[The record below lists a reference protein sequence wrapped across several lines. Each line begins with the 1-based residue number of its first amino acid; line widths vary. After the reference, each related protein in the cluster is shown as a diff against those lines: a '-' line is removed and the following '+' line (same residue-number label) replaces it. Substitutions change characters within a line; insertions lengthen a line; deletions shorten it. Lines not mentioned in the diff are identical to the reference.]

1 MKYIFLKKNENAEES
16 IRQKYAYNYYYYVTT
31 IDDYIYN
38 EKDLKDEINF
48 GIEQVKEDNLFKIT
62 DFCQSY
68 SNSLQNDFGKIF
80 GYILSRNI
88 IDKEFIKFTVNDDD
102 KNDIKIENVE
112 F

>member
-16 IRQKYAYNYYYYVTT
+16 IKQKYAYNYYYYDTT

-38 EKDLKDEINF
+38 EKDLKNEINF

-68 SNSLQNDFGKIF
+68 SDGLQNYFGKIF

-102 KNDIKIENVE
+102 ENNIKIENVE